1 MYLLTIKPLIKLS
14 IGFTI
19 LIVTIIIKSLE
30 NNRSFP
36 THDSFTKD
44 IKNAWKTQQEER
56 TGKEHCQIGGK
67 EFENDNEADFFTR
80 DTVLIIGATLSCDW
94 RNMV

>member
-1 MYLLTIKPLIKLS
+1 MIKLS
-14 IGFTI
+14 IAFTI

-36 THDSFTKD
+36 THASFTKD

-56 TGKEHCQIGGK
+56 TRKEHCQIGGK

-80 DTVLIIGATLSCDW
+80 DTVPIIGATLSCDW